1 MSENIILL
9 FQKSF
14 LPYLTFLRYLAHF
27 LPKECP
33 KIHVINYLARP
44 HDRLAT
50 GHRISI
56 FQYIFKTFKN
66 VMKMGIFFLCF
77 FLLLTKF
84 SMVCRT
90 RQVFLHLSLRIVVSI
105 QSRL

>member
-14 LPYLTFLRYLAHF
+14 LPYLTYQRYLAHF

-33 KIHVINYLARP
+33 KNHVIVWLDQIKHPVILRP

-50 GHRISI
+50 SLGLQDI
-56 FQYIFKTFKN
+56 Q
-66 VMKMGIFFLCF
+66 FLYF
-77 FLLLTKF
+77 NIYNL
-84 SMVCRT
+84 
-90 RQVFLHLSLRIVVSI
+90 
-105 QSRL
+105 